1 MLPSAPGR
9 GLGWGW
15 TTWGSQG
22 RGGERSRR
30 HADFQSAALPTELP
44 GRAYAGEELSG
55 PTGAVGV
62 AKAREQRLAPSPPHP
77 THVVRAGAGRQ
88 CPIGC
93 VWGSA
98 FPMDVAAAEH
108 SGWPNPPALTPFV
121 MS

>member
-1 MLPSAPGR
+1 MTTNAPR
-9 GLGWGW
+9 PALVWRW
-15 TTWGSQG
+15 TTLVSQWQG
-22 RGGERSRR
+22 AESNRR